1 MSKKIKVG
9 FSDFWGGFDPTTD
22 PIFGKFFRNNFN
34 IEYNDTN
41 PDFLIFSVDGDRHK
55 SFNCKKILF
64 TPENFFCHKYPP
76 FDFETG
82 DHNLY
87 KYADYSI
94 TSFDIDNQ
102 NNFRMP
108 CYVRR
113 YGFDIIDKIRDRT
126 IPEKSKKVL
135 FIQKNCIP
143 FRDNFSIKLRKYINV
158 DSVGGCV
165 PNLNI
170 HVEDKLSFMKDYKF
184 IISFENSTYK
194 NYNTEKILDG
204 FITKTLPLYWGDPNI
219 KSDFNED
226 SFIYYND
233 YENEDLFIERIL
245 ELDSNEEKY
254 NNMLLTQ
261 PIKNEEIFSSV
272 NFINFMKKIFEI

>member
-1 MSKKIKVG
+1 MSKKIKLG

-22 PIFGKFFRNNFN
+22 PIFGEFFRNNFN
-34 IEYNDTN
+34 IEYNNTD

-64 TPENFFCHKYPP
+64 TPENFFCHNYPAL
-76 FDFETG
+76 DFELG
-82 DHNLY
+82 IVNLY

-94 TSFDIDNQ
+94 TSFDIENE

-113 YGFDIIDKIRDRT
+113 YGFDIVNIIKDRT
-126 IPEKSKKVL
+126 IPKKSKKVL
-135 FIQKNCIP
+135 FIQRNCKP
-143 FRDNFSIKLRKYINV
+143 FRDNFAVRLQKYISV
-158 DSVGGCV
+158 DCVGSCAK
-165 PNLNI
+165 NINI
-170 HVEDKLSFMKDYKF
+170 HVDDKLSFMKDYKF
-184 IISFENSTYK
+184 IVSFENSSYK

-233 YENEDLFIERIL
+233 YEDEDLFIERIL
-245 ELDSNEEKY
+245 ELDSYEDTYYK
-254 NNMLLTQ
+254 MLMEQ
-261 PIKNEEIFSSV
+261 PIKNTEIFNHY
-272 NFINFMKKIFEI
+272 NFINFMKKIFEA